1 MAGNPFKNN
10 PIYRYIDDK
19 IDLPSWLSWN
29 NLDDD
34 SVVSDPEP
42 GLPDKTDTNNP
53 ANTGSLTQT
62 NTVNEIKKNPDVYG
76 ALMGGTVNA
85 SGYAGNPYIN
95 WLNTATNLLGF
106 GYGVYS
112 DYKNRQMAEEALKY
126 QKQYDASALGF
137 GREQFLEGIRQYEKD
152 YSAQMKAMSQQQF
165 NFENAYQIQA
175 NDMSKAGLNPLLAGG
190 ANGQSVSFSPS
201 GNVSGSVGSSSVGN
215 NQVNSTFA
223 SLLASAIQAKTQ
235 IEVAKINSETAKETA
250 NISAGASNYSA
261 DKQAET
267 AGAVLQQRKAEFAD
281 NLSLAYSE
289 LDEKKRANLIEEKL
303 KQAGI
308 DEQSAKRKADA
319 LAHDEEI
326 RKAYSEMEIL
336 KQQMEQTKD
345 IEEKK
350 VKASKLR
357 SWLMFIGDR
366 IDNVV
371 DVGKSL
377 MGLGGSSSTG
387 HNPIGFMAD

>member
-1 MAGNPFKNN
+1 MPGNPFKNN

-19 IDLPSWLSWN
+19 LDLPSWLSWN

-34 SVVSDPEP
+34 SVVSDSEP
-42 GLPDKTDTNNP
+42 GLPDKTDSNNP
-53 ANTGSLTQT
+53 GNTGSLTQT

-76 ALMGGTVNA
+76 ALMAGTINA
-85 SGYAGNPYIN
+85 AGYAGNPYIN
-95 WLNTATNLLGF
+95 WLNTATNILGLS
-106 GYGVYS
+106 YGVYS

-126 QKQYDASALGF
+126 QKQYDAAALGF
-137 GREQFLEGIRQYEKD
+137 GQEQFLEGIRQYEKD
-152 YSAQMKAMSQQQF
+152 YAAQMKAMSQQQF
-165 NFENAYQIQA
+165 NYENAYQIQA
-175 NDMSKAGLNPLLAGG
+175 ADMSKAGLNPLLAGG

-201 GNVSGSVGSSSVGN
+201 GSVSGSVGSSSVGN

-235 IEVAKINSETAKETA
+235 IEVAEINSETAKETA

-308 DEQSAKRKADA
+308 DEQAAKRKAEA
-319 LAHDEEI
+319 LARDEEI
-326 RKAYSEMEIL
+326 RKAYAEMEIL
-336 KQQMEQTKD
+336 KKQMEQTKD

-377 MGLGGSSSTG
+377 IGLGGSSSSG

>member
-303 KQAGI
+303 TQAGI

-366 IDNVV
+366 IDNIV